1 MARLVSELSWDSFT
15 PRQILHEFFVKEGNQ
30 FATYEQMRFGAW
42 LRLTAIAVLTYLP
55 TGLDV
60 YHSAGSRGT
69 PEAEG
74 VITVWFL
81 GLGAWFLATL
91 GLLLL
96 PAERSRRLFPV
107 AWSLTLVC
115 LALEIFTNQLVNY
128 AYGSTSSHTPMFL
141 VLIVIVYRC
150 FFGYLLGLCA
160 VLLSVGMF
168 GGEILL
174 QAAGWLPPHP
184 FLDIPL
190 ASAEAIARRQF
201 FVTQS
206 VIVCITLA
214 FMLANLSMNQVA
226 RLHRYITESVLQ
238 RYLPPALVRR
248 AARGEL
254 SLDGDPER
262 RIVTIMFTD
271 LVGFTPLSEELGPE
285 RLGKVLNRYL
295 SEVSMLAHDHGAT
308 VDKFIGDAVMIL
320 FGAPDK
326 LPPEEQA
333 ERAMHLARAIHEVVQ
348 TIDTGVGRTLQART
362 GVNTGEVVLG
372 SFGSPQRSDYTV
384 LGPAVNIAA
393 RLESASRPGRVLL
406 GEATA
411 RLLVDAP
418 LFSAGHLQLK
428 GVPQPVEGFF
438 LDRDPTEEEEAPV

>member
-1 MARLVSELSWDSFT
+1 MARLVPELSWDSFT
-15 PRQILHEFFVKEGNQ
+15 PREILREFFVKDGHQ
-30 FATYEQMRFGAW
+30 FATYDQMRFGGW
-42 LRLTAIAVLTYLP
+42 LRLAAIAVLTYVP

-60 YHSAGSRGT
+60 YFMASSKGT
-69 PEAEG
+69 PEADG
-74 VITVWFL
+74 VVTVWMW
-81 GLGAWFLATL
+81 GVGVWFLATV
-91 GLLLL
+91 GLVLL
-96 PAERSRRLFPV
+96 PAEKTRRLHAV
-107 AWSLTLVC
+107 AWTLTLVC
-115 LALEIFTNQLVNY
+115 LALEIFTNEVVNY

-150 FFGYLLGLCA
+150 FFGYLFGLCA

-174 QAAGWLPPHP
+174 QAVGWLPTHP

-190 ASAEAIARRQF
+190 ASAEVIARRQF

-206 VIVCITLA
+206 VIVCTILA

-226 RLHRYITESVLQ
+226 RLHRYITESILQ

-262 RIVTIMFTD
+262 RVVTILFTD

-285 RLGKVLNRYL
+285 RLGKVLNSYL
-295 SEVSMLAHDHGAT
+295 SRVSMLAHEHGAT

-320 FGAPDK
+320 FGAPDE
-326 LPPEEQA
+326 LPPGEQA
-333 ERAMHLARAIHEVVQ
+333 ERAMHLAREIHKIVQ
-348 TIDTGVGRTLQART
+348 TIDTGIGRTLEART
-362 GVNTGEVVLG
+362 GINTGEVVLG

-393 RLESASRPGRVLL
+393 RLESASRPGRVLV

-411 RLLVDAP
+411 ALLVDAP
-418 LFSAGHLQLK
+418 LFSVGPLQLK
-428 GVPQPVEGFF
+428 GVPQDVEGFF
-438 LDRDPTEEEEAPV
+438 LDWDPTKEGTPI